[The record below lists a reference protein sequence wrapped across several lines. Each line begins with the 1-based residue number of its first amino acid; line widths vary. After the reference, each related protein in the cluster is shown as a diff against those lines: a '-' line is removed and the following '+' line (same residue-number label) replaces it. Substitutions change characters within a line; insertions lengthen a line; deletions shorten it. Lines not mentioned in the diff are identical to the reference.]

1 MAETILQSTMES
13 TKNPLETAEAL
24 TKLQKNLNWIL
35 THLDSRNVQ
44 SINTNLT
51 TVQSEDGATTIDGA
65 QLVMQDG
72 DGSIRAVL
80 GKDRSG
86 NFIFRIYDRE
96 GNAAVSLDEDGQ
108 ALFTGKIRGADIE
121 GANVRIAP
129 NQFRDY
135 IALEN
140 DGREDTLSLYYG
152 GTRIGGMRMLDA
164 GGMEIFGSKIHIGS
178 SQGTVT
184 LGPGAT
190 GSFTADGK
198 TITVESGVITSIA

>member
-1 MAETILQSTMES
+1 MAETILQATLES
-13 TKNPLETAEAL
+13 MKNPLENADVL
-24 TKLQKNLNWIL
+24 SKLQKNLSWIL
-35 THLDSRNVQ
+35 THLDSQNVQ

-65 QLVMQDG
+65 QLIMQDG
-72 DGSIRAVL
+72 TGNVRAVL
-80 GKDRSG
+80 GKDSVG
-86 NFIFRIYDRE
+86 NFIFRIYDE
-96 GNAAVSLDEDGQ
+96 DGNAAVSLDDDGQ

-121 GANVRIAP
+121 GVNVRIAP

-152 GTRIGGMRMLDA
+152 GSRIGGIRMLDA

-178 SQGTVT
+178 SEGTVT
-184 LGPGAT
+184 IGPGAT
-190 GSFTADGK
+190 GTFSADGK
-198 TITVESGVITSIA
+198 TVTVERGIITSIV

>member
-1 MAETILQSTMES
+1 MAETILQATLES
-13 TKNPLETAEAL
+13 VKNPLENADVL
-24 TKLQKNLNWIL
+24 SKLQKNLSWIL
-35 THLDSRNVQ
+35 THLDSQNVQ

-65 QLVMQDG
+65 QLIMQDG
-72 DGSIRAVL
+72 TGNVRAVL
-80 GKDRSG
+80 GKDNVG
-86 NFIFRIYDRE
+86 NFIFRIYDE
-96 GNAAVSLDEDGQ
+96 DGNAAVSLDDDGQ

-121 GANVRIAP
+121 GVNVRIAP

-152 GTRIGGMRMLDA
+152 GSRIGGIRMLDA

-178 SQGTVT
+178 SEGTVT
-184 LGPGAT
+184 IGPGAT
-190 GSFTADGK
+190 GTFSADGK
-198 TITVESGVITSIA
+198 TVTVERGIITSIV